1 MLGSMLVAIAAVA
14 ATVSWPPVDGPSRAA
29 AVNPRDVVV
38 VAGVSRSFVLP
49 PIAGA
54 ADNATDW
61 YRFFTGRGLP
71 VERAHL
77 LRDGDVTKENLIA
90 EVKAARAQL
99 GPGGTFWLVFIGH
112 GAPSPAGDDGLLLG
126 ADVQPTIRSVES
138 RGVSQ
143 RELLELAGH
152 DGATVVAVFD
162 ACFSGAASDGSGL
175 PLVPGSQATLPVRR
189 ARPAAQQTVLQ
200 ASERVAGPLPGH
212 NRPAFSYL
220 LLGAARGWADA
231 NNDATVTLGE
241 AFSWTS
247 QVLTVAVRD
256 RDQRPVMTGPDD
268 VVLAKKVRERGPRL
282 DEMVAAPAVER
293 EPADSEPEVRTSS
306 SRQSRDPRTFDVVA
320 AQRAYE
326 KKRLTPTG
334 DGFAR
339 GVAGEKVALAQLRT
353 TATKTAP
360 GAVQVIDEVDG
371 KGTQALVTGL
381 VIGVVATAAGG
392 AVGVASTMS
401 QGTTTA
407 AIGGGVGVAVGSVV
421 GMMAGLVTW
430 GTMAPSSSDQARV
443 SAARG
448 EIAEAMNSAERD
460 RLGLSD
466 E

>member
-1 MLGSMLVAIAAVA
+1 MLGSMLVAISAVA

-29 AVNPRDVVV
+29 AVNARDVVV

-77 LRDGDVTKENLIA
+77 LRDGDVTKENLLA

-99 GPGGTFWLVFIGH
+99 APGGTFWLVFIGH

-162 ACFSGAASDGSGL
+162 ACFSGAASDGSGM

-256 RDQRPVMTGPDD
+256 RDQRPVLVGPDD
-268 VVLAKKVRERGPRL
+268 VVLSKKVRERGPRL

-293 EPADSEPEVRTSS
+293 EPADPEPEVRTSS
-306 SRQSRDPRTFDVVA
+306 SRRDPRTFDVVA

-381 VIGVVATAAGG
+381 VVGGVITASGAAIGAGSSISEG
-392 AVGVASTMS
+392 
-401 QGTTTA
+401 TTA
-407 AIGGGVGVAVGSVV
+407 AAYGGALGATIGGVLGVIT
-421 GMMAGLVTW
+421 GLVTW
-430 GTMAPSSSDQARV
+430 GTMAPTSSDQARV

-448 EIAEAMNSAERD
+448 EIAETMNSAERD